1 MTVRPYLLAS
11 LLLAAPLLS
20 ACGGDTAKTLG
31 LTRDAPDEFQVVTR
45 APLALPPTIGNLPPP
60 RPGAQ
65 RPQEMSAR
73 ERGESTLAPTT
84 LLGEGRQDRPS
95 SAESALLA
103 QASQASGTTGSG
115 NIRRQVDEES
125 LRLDRPQ
132 RNLVERM
139 MFWQDPPRPGT
150 VIDPQ
155 KESQR
160 LRENSALGRSPEEG
174 ETPIIQRRQRGL
186 LEGLF

>member
-1 MTVRPYLLAS
+1 MISRPFLLAPL
-11 LLLAAPLLS
+11 LLLA
-20 ACGGDTAKTLG
+20 ACGGDTARTLG

-45 APLALPPTIGNLPPP
+45 APLSIPPTLGNLPPP

-65 RPQEMSAR
+65 RPQELTAR
-73 ERGESTLAPTT
+73 ERGESTLAPAT
-84 LLGEGRQDRPS
+84 LLGEGRRDRPS
-95 SAESALLA
+95 GSEAALLA
-103 QASQASGTTGSG
+103 QASQSAGIAGNPA

-132 RNLVERM
+132 QNVVERL

-155 KESQR
+155 RESQR

-186 LEGLF
+186 LDGLF